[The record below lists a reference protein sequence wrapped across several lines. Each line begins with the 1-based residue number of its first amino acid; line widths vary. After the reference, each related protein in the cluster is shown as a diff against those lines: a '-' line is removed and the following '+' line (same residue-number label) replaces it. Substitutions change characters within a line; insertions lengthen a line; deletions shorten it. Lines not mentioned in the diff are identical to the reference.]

1 MAILSA
7 LSVVLIF
14 LIHFPILPAAPGWN
28 TIRRYPILLG
38 GFVYGPVVGIVITIV
53 VLIQALT
60 VSASSGWVGFV
71 MHVISTGTLVL
82 VSSLYYKHDRSRKG
96 VPDALI
102 LGSLAMTAIMIPTN
116 LSSQSGFGASP

>member
-1 MAILSA
+1 MKFGARKMCTMAILSA

-14 LIHFPILPAAPGWN
+14 LIHFPILPAAPWLEYDPAD
-28 TIRRYPILLG
+28 IPILLG

-53 VLIQALT
+53 ASLIQALT

-71 MHVISTGTLVL
+71 MHVISTGALVL

-96 VPDALI
+96 ALIALI
-102 LGSLAMTAIMIPTN
+102 LDPLP
-116 LSSQSGFGASP
+116 